1 MWSTVNAQSGFC
13 LALLAEKA
21 SQPTE
26 FACFIAHS
34 VAGWI
39 TSFASPSL
47 FALEP
52 SCTTP
57 ETHLIWKWS
66 IFMAYFSTFP
76 VDLVTCWP
84 PPISQEMFFSAAT
97 KTNFRPLSFFCVRSV
112 PHTTHVPRATQAP
125 HLSFSRQQRLRDPDL
140 NFVPFLLTN
149 GIRRLSLWSLRDN
162 EGLQNLPTPT
172 TCNVNDLS
180 NT

>member
-1 MWSTVNAQSGFC
+1 MLHCSQRGRWDYFLCQSFS
-13 LALLAEKA
+13 LRSRTFLH
-21 SQPTE
+21 
-26 FACFIAHS
+26 HS
-34 VAGWI
+34 GD
-39 TSFASPSL
+39 SFNL
-47 FALEP
+47 
-52 SCTTP
+52 
-57 ETHLIWKWS
+57 K
-66 IFMAYFSTFP
+66 MVYFSTFP

-112 PHTTHVPRATQAP
+112 PHTTHVPRAIQAP

-149 GIRRLSLWSLRDN
+149 GIRRLSLRSLRDN
-162 EGLQNLPTPT
+162 VGLQNLPTPT
-172 TCNVNDLS
+172 TCDVNDLS